1 MRHAFVH
8 VRKEGYCIFSV
19 DTQRRTFYADSPNV
33 AFMYLRDDMLK
44 LTQTSIQRI
53 KKETTGK
60 CRIIYF
66 DSIEQF
72 KEDYP
77 EEFI

>member
-1 MRHAFVH
+1 MRYVFVH
-8 VRKEGYCIFSV
+8 VMGEYCIFNV
-19 DTQRRTFYADSPNV
+19 DTQRRTFYADNLN
-33 AFMYLRDDMLK
+33 ATFIYLQFDLWH
-44 LTQTSIQRI
+44 LSQTSIQRI